1 MKKLRKYGK
10 AAYTV
15 AVIHGGPGA
24 RGDMAPVA
32 KELSKTC
39 GILEPLQI
47 CNSIGGQVEELNTV
61 FKKYA
66 KLPIILIGHSWGAWL
81 SVIFTA
87 KYPLFVKKLILVGS
101 GPFEEKYV
109 SKIMKRRLSRLSK
122 EEKIKLDILMEE
134 MNNPCIKDKNL
145 IFTKFGELMSKTD
158 SFKPILSNNK
168 VEVQYEIFKG
178 VWKEAEEL
186 RQSGKL
192 LELGKKIKC
201 PVVAIHGDCD
211 PHPFIGI
218 EKPLSQQVKDFQF
231 ILLKNFGHYPW
242 LEHFAKEKFYAILK
256 EETTDYTD

>member
-1 MKKLRKYGK
+1 MKNLRRYGK
-10 AAYTV
+10 APYTV

-32 KELSKTC
+32 KELCKTC
-39 GILEPLQI
+39 SVLEPLQTST
-47 CNSIGGQVEELNTV
+47 SINEQVQELYQILN
-61 FKKYA
+61 KHGE
-66 KLPIILIGHSWGAWL
+66 LPITLIGHSWGAWL
-81 SVIFTA
+81 GFIFAA
-87 KYPLFVKKLILVGS
+87 KYPFFVKKLIIIGS

-109 SKIMKRRLSRLSK
+109 SNIMKTRLSRVSK
-122 EEKIKLDILMEE
+122 KERIKLDTMMEE

-168 VEVQYEIFKG
+168 VEVQYDIFKD

-186 RQSGKL
+186 RRSGKL
-192 LELGKKIKC
+192 LELGKKIRC
-201 PVVAIHGDCD
+201 PVVTIHGNYD

-231 ILLKNFGHYPW
+231 ILLKKCGHYPW
-242 LEHFAKEKFYAILK
+242 LEHYAKDKFYKILK
-256 EETTDYTD
+256 KELT